1 MAYNDYVGNEYSLSF
16 KSSKETERGD
26 LGHNLRLRNE
36 GTLAQRGDPERH
48 SWNVYWINPEAGTRE
63 NNPDRLVVSYLEKK
77 LAKELQEYNKKYLAK
92 RKYDKVTTIEKWYA
106 NQCVSRNQSAKNKTK
121 RGYEEFILGFGY
133 KLNAAPYVYKTNDK
147 GEPVDAKG
155 KVIQGYDTRKKLVPV
170 LDSNGHK
177 IKSKRYDYLVQTLV
191 KGIDL
196 LARETPEIRIIS
208 WSIHA
213 DEDGHLHAHIDY
225 IGWTATSGRNKGL
238 GVSLAKT
245 AAMKAA
251 CDRLGLAYGNTKTDN
266 PTKAFTTYWRER
278 FKGFMKD
285 NGMRWVDAK
294 AAGRQYQPVD
304 EFKASQDYR
313 AEQIAKELEAREKA
327 VAKAEADNER
337 RRKANEAQAKVN
349 RARAQALEKQA
360 ADKAQE
366 YAEREAT
373 LVAKEKATDA
383 RLEEA
388 TRAQATAKQNLQV
401 ATDYLNSNKSKQK
414 ELEHWQ
420 GQLEAWSDDLMRH
433 SNKTNK
439 AVSKAN
445 QREREA
451 DNMAAQYERNNKE
464 ATLSAI
470 NNKAEAERLDGWRR
484 QLEQKEQQLA
494 LNQWIIDRVAA
505 EHPEWLKSK
514 TKEFALHVERMKGDM
529 TRVR

>member
-1 MAYNDYVGNEYSLSF
+1 MEYNDYVGNEYSLSF

-63 NNPDRLVVSYLEKK
+63 NNPDRLVVNYLEKK

-147 GEPVDAKG
+147 GEPVDKNG
-155 KVIQGYDTRKKLVPV
+155 KAIKGYDTRKKLVPV

-208 WSIHA
+208 WAIHA
-213 DEDGHLHAHIDY
+213 DEDGHIHAHINY
-225 IGWTATSGRNKGL
+225 IGWTPTSGRNKSL

-251 CDRLGLAYGNTKTDN
+251 CDRLGLTYGNTKTDN

-294 AAGRQYQPVD
+294 AAGRKYQPVD

-366 YAEREAT
+366 YAAREAT

-383 RLEEA
+383 KLEEA

-451 DNMAAQYERNNKE
+451 DTLAAQYERNNKE